1 MWVDHSLFRLKSES
15 TSMVAAGALTLR
27 SGSGVIIMDNLSAPA
42 AGKSLTIYADYDSA
56 GDGTLTVLA
65 GKTITTGSA
74 LVVTAWDIDLVGNL
88 DSGSF
93 ATYVHGAK
101 PAQTFGVGQASGNF
115 EISDTELGHFT
126 TSDRLS
132 IGNDASSTLAVDGVT
147 TGNSDSLG
155 TLELRATGPDQQVQF
170 TGSDSSFHKGISVH
184 GMGGI
189 VVTSSFYATGTAS
202 SLSAGTGTLT
212 VQSSQMVSTG
222 DQYLAVTADDLD
234 IQGSIS
240 SGTATTLIE
249 CFTTNR
255 LVGLGDTTAG
265 QLHIAS
271 DEMQTLTAAGLIVGG
286 SKCGL
291 QTVVG
296 VNAGH
301 SAGISGTITLVAQ
314 QDDGQVLFLGTASTF
329 EMLSVQADD
338 GIHVRVS
345 LTAKSGP
352 LHLDADVEDSDAVDP
367 TNSIGFTDGL
377 TVKAAGLMTL
387 EATTGSIMPEGA
399 ITLLAGE
406 GLVLLNDF
414 VPRSQFRNIVINADL
429 PTTGDGT
436 LTLAAGKLLSSN
448 NGDLEVTAWDVDLQ
462 GNMVAGSAALTIHG
476 AGAAQ
481 SIALG
486 GTTKDMQITDTELSR
501 VNAAAGVTIGSF
513 RSGDMTVSGIT
524 GASSAALGALL
535 LDATGDGKSIT
546 FDTAASEFNNGLT
559 ATAMAGLTVS
569 QSLTTDSNGV
579 ATVLS
584 AGTGTLQVLGTSVLS
599 TTDQT
604 LTLTGDDVVFASGAS
619 VSSGTAATLLSTY
632 CSSAVSCDTAI
643 GVGSAVEA
651 FHMSDTEL
659 AVVVAQGGLTIGGT
673 GGGSIS
679 VSGVS
684 SAGTAQIGTLALVA
698 TKSGNTVTFKTSASS
713 FNKGIMVQ
721 AASGIVVSESAFAEA
736 SGSFFDAG
744 AGTLT
749 VESSMTLNTDGQH
762 LVITADDI
770 DMKSASSVKSAVSGQ
785 YSGDITI
792 HPFTAGREIGIG
804 MTTKPLHLED
814 AELGRFSTSS
824 SLTVGDSLSGS
835 ITVHGVT
842 ADKTSNVGRLTM
854 IATKAGK
861 TVEFSGSESVFNQGF
876 SVEAAAGVVLSQ
888 DVTSNG
894 VSSLSAGTGT
904 LTLVSG
910 KALSTSGQALTL
922 IADDM
927 DFQGTQ
933 ISSGAATL
941 TIASFGAKTIG
952 VGTTSEDLDLEASE
966 LGIIQSGGLI
976 VGSAGVN
983 LGIKVVSITEANS
996 NGIAGTVTFLASSDD
1011 SQVVF
1016 TGGAST
1022 FYGVSAQADDGVLVE
1037 SGSAFAATGGSVYLD
1052 GDIENSGT
1060 SDTTNSVV
1068 FGNFTT
1074 VAAKKD
1080 LALESTTG
1088 NIQSTGALTLSA
1100 GTGIVIHDNLVG
1112 DSAGLLVVNADSEF
1126 GLGGSDGAFTIASGR
1141 SISLP
1146 GGSMLVTAYD
1156 MDIQGFIDVG
1166 SAAVTIHPSKPGQTL
1181 SVGGATV
1188 KDMHIT
1194 DAELSHV
1201 TCASGFSV
1209 GNVITGD
1216 TVIFDITEASTE
1228 KTGSVTVRAEQAGA
1242 AVTFDT
1248 SPSTLS
1254 HGLNVYAMAGLTV
1267 SQDVTSKGANS
1278 TLSAGTGT
1286 LQVLGTSVLSTT
1298 DQTLTLTGDDVV
1310 FASGAS
1316 VSSGTA
1322 ATLLSTYCSSAVSC
1336 DTAIGVGSAVEA
1348 FHMSD
1353 TELAVVVAQGGLTI
1367 GGTGGG
1373 SISVSGV
1380 SSAGTAQI
1388 GTLALVATKSG
1399 NTVTFKTSA
1408 SSFNKGIMVQ
1418 AASGI
1423 VVSESAFAEAS
1434 GSFFDAGA
1442 GTLTVESSM
1451 TLNTDGQHLVIT
1463 ADDID
1468 MKSASSVKS
1477 AVSGQYSGDITIH
1490 PFTAGREIG
1499 IGMTTKPLHLEDA
1512 ELGRFSTS
1520 SSLTVG
1526 DSLSGSITVHGV
1538 TADKTSNVGRLT
1550 MIATKAGKTVE
1561 FSGSESVFNQGFSVE
1576 AAAGVVLSQ
1585 DVTSN
1590 GVSSLS
1596 AGTGTLTLV
1605 SGKALSTSGQALT
1618 LIADDMDFQGTQ
1630 ISSGA
1635 ATLTIASFGAK
1646 TIGVG
1651 TTSEDLDL
1659 EASELGIIQ
1668 SGGLIVGSA
1677 GVNLGIKVV
1686 SITEAN
1692 SNGIAGTVTFLASSD
1707 DSQVVFTGGA
1717 STFYGVSAQADDG
1730 VLVESGSAFAATGG
1744 SVYLDGDIE
1753 NSGTSDT
1760 TNSVV
1765 FSHNT
1770 TVTSKL
1776 TMTLESSTGNIQSQ
1790 GSLTLA
1796 AGTGIFIHDNFDA
1809 GGTFPLVINADY
1821 EVQGDGAIT
1830 VSAGKT
1836 LKTYNGE
1843 LLMTAFDLDL
1853 QVPACGMMW
1862 QLHL

>member
-1 MWVDHSLFRLKSES
+1 
-15 TSMVAAGALTLR
+15 
-27 SGSGVIIMDNLSAPA
+27 
-42 AGKSLTIYADYDSA
+42 
-56 GDGTLTVLA
+56 
-65 GKTITTGSA
+65 
-74 LVVTAWDIDLVGNL
+74 
-88 DSGSF
+88 
-93 ATYVHGAK
+93 
-101 PAQTFGVGQASGNF
+101 
-115 EISDTELGHFT
+115 
-126 TSDRLS
+126 
-132 IGNDASSTLAVDGVT
+132 
-147 TGNSDSLG
+147 
-155 TLELRATGPDQQVQF
+155 
-170 TGSDSSFHKGISVH
+170 
-184 GMGGI
+184 
-189 VVTSSFYATGTAS
+189 
-202 SLSAGTGTLT
+202 
-212 VQSSQMVSTG
+212 
-222 DQYLAVTADDLD
+222 
-234 IQGSIS
+234 
-240 SGTATTLIE
+240 
-249 CFTTNR
+249 
-255 LVGLGDTTAG
+255 
-265 QLHIAS
+265 
-271 DEMQTLTAAGLIVGG
+271 
-286 SKCGL
+286 
-291 QTVVG
+291 
-296 VNAGH
+296 
-301 SAGISGTITLVAQ
+301 
-314 QDDGQVLFLGTASTF
+314 
-329 EMLSVQADD
+329 
-338 GIHVRVS
+338 
-345 LTAKSGP
+345 
-352 LHLDADVEDSDAVDP
+352 
-367 TNSIGFTDGL
+367 
-377 TVKAAGLMTL
+377 
-387 EATTGSIMPEGA
+387 
-399 ITLLAGE
+399 
-406 GLVLLNDF
+406 
-414 VPRSQFRNIVINADL
+414 
-429 PTTGDGT
+429 
-436 LTLAAGKLLSSN
+436 
-448 NGDLEVTAWDVDLQ
+448 
-462 GNMVAGSAALTIHG
+462 
-476 AGAAQ
+476 
-481 SIALG
+481 
-486 GTTKDMQITDTELSR
+486 
-501 VNAAAGVTIGSF
+501 
-513 RSGDMTVSGIT
+513 
-524 GASSAALGALL
+524 
-535 LDATGDGKSIT
+535 
-546 FDTAASEFNNGLT
+546 
-559 ATAMAGLTVS
+559 
-569 QSLTTDSNGV
+569 
-579 ATVLS
+579 
-584 AGTGTLQVLGTSVLS
+584 
-599 TTDQT
+599 
-604 LTLTGDDVVFASGAS
+604 
-619 VSSGTAATLLSTY
+619 
-632 CSSAVSCDTAI
+632 
-643 GVGSAVEA
+643 
-651 FHMSDTEL
+651 
-659 AVVVAQGGLTIGGT
+659 
-673 GGGSIS
+673 
-679 VSGVS
+679 
-684 SAGTAQIGTLALVA
+684 
-698 TKSGNTVTFKTSASS
+698 
-713 FNKGIMVQ
+713 
-721 AASGIVVSESAFAEA
+721 
-736 SGSFFDAG
+736 
-744 AGTLT
+744 
-749 VESSMTLNTDGQH
+749 
-762 LVITADDI
+762 
-770 DMKSASSVKSAVSGQ
+770 
-785 YSGDITI
+785 
-792 HPFTAGREIGIG
+792 
-804 MTTKPLHLED
+804 
-814 AELGRFSTSS
+814 
-824 SLTVGDSLSGS
+824 
-835 ITVHGVT
+835 
-842 ADKTSNVGRLTM
+842 
-854 IATKAGK
+854 
-861 TVEFSGSESVFNQGF
+861 
-876 SVEAAAGVVLSQ
+876 
-888 DVTSNG
+888 
-894 VSSLSAGTGT
+894 
-904 LTLVSG
+904 
-910 KALSTSGQALTL
+910 
-922 IADDM
+922 
-927 DFQGTQ
+927 
-933 ISSGAATL
+933 
-941 TIASFGAKTIG
+941 
-952 VGTTSEDLDLEASE
+952 
-966 LGIIQSGGLI
+966 
-976 VGSAGVN
+976 
-983 LGIKVVSITEANS
+983 
-996 NGIAGTVTFLASSDD
+996 
-1011 SQVVF
+1011 
-1016 TGGAST
+1016 
-1022 FYGVSAQADDGVLVE
+1022 
-1037 SGSAFAATGGSVYLD
+1037 
-1052 GDIENSGT
+1052 
-1060 SDTTNSVV
+1060 
-1068 FGNFTT
+1068 
-1074 VAAKKD
+1074 
-1080 LALESTTG
+1080 
-1088 NIQSTGALTLSA
+1088 
-1100 GTGIVIHDNLVG
+1100 
-1112 DSAGLLVVNADSEF
+1112 
-1126 GLGGSDGAFTIASGR
+1126 
-1141 SISLP
+1141 
-1146 GGSMLVTAYD
+1146 MLVTAYD

-1242 AVTFDT
+1242 AFTFDT

-1423 VVSESAFAEAS
+1423 VVSESVSTEAS

-1442 GTLTVESSM
+1442 GTLTVEASM
-1451 TLNTDGQHLVIT
+1451 GVTTNGQHLVIT
-1463 ADDID
+1463 ADDVIIEALATVRTGVG
-1468 MKSASSVKS
+1468 KIEVHTS
-1477 AVSGQYSGDITIH
+1477 
-1490 PFTAGREIG
+1490 TADREIG
-1499 IGMTTKPLHLEDA
+1499 IGATTKPLHLEDA
-1512 ELGRFSTS
+1512 ELGRFSTTS
-1520 SSLTVG
+1520 GLAFG
-1526 DSLSGSITVHGV
+1526 DSFSGSITVHGV
-1538 TADKTSNVGRLT
+1538 TATHTATAGKVS

-1561 FSGSESVFNQGFSVE
+1561 FSGSSSTFSQGLDV

-1730 VLVESGSAFAATGG
+1730 VLVVSTMTATGG

-1853 QVPACGMMW
+1853 QWYWDGPVLHAAGINSGSASIVVHGAALDQSIGLGGTAQDMHVSDEELLRIASTSDVTFTRFGGGAIVVQSVSRKYSTKANSIVFGDPFGDVVTSKYKVAALPQVLLKAYATTADFVSESKGQPRLEAIAAVALGADIVVKWHPDIYSHRLSHKADWIGLYKKGACTSEDTT
-1862 QLHL
+1862 QLHLLHKCYIAWAYLPEGLEHGETKFTWKQYKTTGEYEARYFYGDSTDGQGLRCVTLGDTAETYTQCVLSARQISNTITVGDTGTAASMTNVPGLLEKFCDGSKTVCE